1 MFRIKYSREVVLKIL
16 YLMEVTDQWETDPR
30 AILRENRYFFKGL
43 NKVETEFVFK
53 LIRQVASERESI
65 DRTISEKLIG
75 WRFSRLKV
83 VERNLLRMG
92 MGEAAFNPERVVI
105 IDDLVRMAKKYG
117 DTDSYRIVNAVLD
130 KVVH

>member
-1 MFRIKYSREVVLKIL
+1 MFRIKYSREIVLKIL
-16 YLMEVTDQWETDPR
+16 YLMEVTGQWETAPD
-30 AILRENRYFFKGL
+30 AILNENRYFFKGL
-43 NKVETEFVFK
+43 NEIEKDFVFK
-53 LIRQVASERESI
+53 LVRQVVSERESI
-65 DRTISEKLIG
+65 DRTISDQLIG

-92 MGEAAFNPERVVI
+92 MGEASFNPERVVI

-130 KVVH
+130 KVVP

>member
-1 MFRIKYSREVVLKIL
+1 MFRIKYSREVVLKTL
-16 YLMEVTDQWETDPR
+16 YLMEVTGQWEVDPR

-43 NKVETEFVFK
+43 NEVETEFVFK
-53 LIRQVASERESI
+53 LIHQVVAEMESI
-65 DRTISEKLIG
+65 DRTISDTLIG

-92 MGEAAFNPERVVI
+92 MGEAAFNQERVVI